1 MPLLMAERLVARL
14 GEHVVRRVVCLFN
27 GRANVGALHISRLGD
42 NWIDGVNAST
52 ECIVAKEHN
61 VDTHVNVA
69 KNVTRVCTI
78 APD

>member
-14 GEHVVRRVVCLFN
+14 GEHVVWRVACLFN
-27 GRANVGALHISRLGD
+27 VRANVGELHISRLGTR
-42 NWIDGVNAST
+42 IDGVNAST

-78 APD
+78 ASD